1 MSERVTTSMSVRLL
15 LADLMASADR
25 LSATQR
31 RIASG
36 KAITVPSDDPFAT
49 ARALELRSSLEEYRQ
64 YQRNVREAQAWQS
77 VVDGALGQISAFLL
91 RARELLVQGATD
103 SAGPA
108 AREAIAAEID
118 QLVAAVKQAANAQ
131 YASRY
136 VLAGTQTTTA
146 PYDQASDAYAG
157 DTGTVVKE
165 IGRGV
170 RVDVS
175 LAGVSVVGDGSTG
188 LIAALRQI
196 AADLRAG
203 NTAALQGAD
212 LQALDAAHDTVTNA
226 RAIVGALGTRL
237 EAAAARL
244 AELEES
250 TLVLLSE
257 TEDADMAK
265 TLIDYST
272 QQAAYQAALKAGA
285 QLIQPSLLD
294 FLR

>member
-1 MSERVTTSMSVRLL
+1 MTERVTTSMTARLL
-15 LADLMASADR
+15 LADLTAAAQR
-25 LSATQR
+25 LSAAQR

-36 KAITVPSDDPFAT
+36 KALAVPSDDPFAT
-49 ARALELRSSLEEYRQ
+49 ARALELRSALEEYRQ
-64 YQRNVREAQAWQS
+64 YRRNVDEARAWQS
-77 VVDGALGQISAFLL
+77 VVDGALSQISSFLL
-91 RARELLVQGATD
+91 RARDLVVQGATD
-103 SAGPA
+103 SAGSA

-131 YASRY
+131 YAGRY
-136 VLAGTQTTTA
+136 VLAGTQTTAA

-157 DTGTVVKE
+157 DTGSLTKE
-165 IGRGV
+165 IARGV

-175 LAGVSVVGDGSTG
+175 LAGVGVAGDGSTG

-203 NTAALQGAD
+203 DTAALQGAD
-212 LQALDAAHDTVTNA
+212 LQALDAAHDRLTTA
-226 RAIVGALGTRL
+226 RAVIGALGQRL
-237 EAAAARL
+237 EAAGERL

-250 TLVLLSE
+250 TLLLLSE
-257 TEDADMAK
+257 TEDADMAR

-272 QQAAYQAALKAGA
+272 QQTAYQAALKAGA